1 MHPIIIM
8 KWQKPLFKSVVD
20 IFSLTRKD
28 TIDKT
33 RKSKIKKRE
42 KQLARRDMVIASLTT
57 KNPEKITL
65 TLNRA

>member
-1 MHPIIIM
+1 M
-8 KWQKPLFKSVVD
+8 VD